1 MQSEQIKRIQKQVGA
16 APDGF
21 WGPISVTLC
30 QRYVRS
36 RMEFSK
42 NVWPKSDQISLEQ
55 FYGKPGDESRHAKI
69 DVSGLG
75 VAYEG
80 VLKKTITCHVKVAD
94 SLKRVVEKLSKFED
108 GRFVLSRYDGCYNN
122 RPMRGGTTPSL
133 HARAAAVDFNA
144 DQNGNQTHWP
154 TAAVMPFE
162 VILAFADEGWL
173 SAGVFWSRD
182 AMHFQA
188 TK

>member
-1 MQSEQIKRIQKQVGA
+1 MQSEQIKQIQKQVGA

-21 WGPISVTLC
+21 WGPISIMLC

-42 NVWPKSDQISLEQ
+42 NVWPKSDQESLTA
-55 FYGKPGDESRHAKI
+55 FYGKPGDESRHTRI
-69 DVSGLG
+69 DVTGLG

-80 VLKKTITCHVKVAD
+80 VVKKSMTCHVKVAD
-94 SLKRVVEKLSKFED
+94 SLKRVVEKLSTFDAGKFALANYE
-108 GRFVLSRYDGCYNN
+108 GCYNN
-122 RPMRGGTTPSL
+122 RLMRGGSKPSL
-133 HARAAAVDFNA
+133 HARAAAVDFDA
-144 DQNGNQTHWP
+144 GHNGLNTHWP
-154 TAAVMPFE
+154 AVATMSFE
-162 VILAFADEGWL
+162 VILAFADEGWM
-173 SAGVFWSRD
+173 SGGVFWSRD

>member
-1 MQSEQIKRIQKQVGA
+1 MQSEQIKKIQKTIGA
-16 APDGF
+16 SPDGF
-21 WGPISVTLC
+21 WGPISTMLC

-36 RMEFSK
+36 RMEFSGK
-42 NVWPKSDQISLEQ
+42 TWPKSDQVSLEA

-69 DVSGLG
+69 DVTGLG

-80 VLKKTITCHVKVAD
+80 VLKKTMTCHVKVAD
-94 SLKRVVEKLSKFED
+94 SLKRIVEKLATFEA
-108 GRFVLSRYDGCYNN
+108 GRYVLARYDGCYNN
-122 RPMRGGTTPSL
+122 RPMRGGSNPSL

-144 DQNGNQTHWP
+144 DENGNLEHWP
-154 TAAVMPFE
+154 AKSVMPFE
-162 VILAFADEGWL
+162 VILAFADEGWM
-173 SAGVFWSRD
+173 SGGVFWSRD